1 MPRPRKAR
9 SSEMLSENPRPKI
22 AGSASPPR
30 PSTLPTKV
38 RRIEEA
44 LGVNDGSTVEP
55 DAAVRYDTKTPH
67 R

>member
-1 MPRPRKAR
+1 
-9 SSEMLSENPRPKI
+9 MLSENPRPKI

-44 LGVNDGSTVEP
+44 LGVNDGSTVDP
-55 DAAVRYDTKTPH
+55 DAAVRYDTKTP
-67 R
+67 RR